1 MTEPMKTAE
10 EILRAKF
17 SGLSHKI
24 VTPVHPVQKTLI
36 VAAMQEYADQEK
48 SAERERILSEVRK
61 YVFWHDKFF
70 NDTIVGQP
78 PSLQPLRDLI
88 KDKSHE

>member
-1 MTEPMKTAE
+1 MTEPMKTATD
-10 EILRAKF
+10 ILK
-17 SGLSHKI
+17 SNGLISERETGI
-24 VTPVHPVQKTLI
+24 EVLYVHGHLSLVNALEQYAALK
-36 VAAMQEYADQEK
+36 VA
-48 SAERERILSEVRK
+48 AERERILSEVRE

-88 KDKSHE
+88 KD